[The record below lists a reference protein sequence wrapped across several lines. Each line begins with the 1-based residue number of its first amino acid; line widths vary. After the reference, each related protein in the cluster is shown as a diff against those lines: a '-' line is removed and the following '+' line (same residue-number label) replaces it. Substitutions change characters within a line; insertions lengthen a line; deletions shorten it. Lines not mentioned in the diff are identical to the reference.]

1 MTFHMSLIS
10 TLFAAAVS
18 VAAAAV
24 LRRAVRRDYAA
35 YLPLLWLWGVFC
47 TFPAL
52 AFAVLCLPPFRDL
65 ADQLAGAITGT
76 EAEILAGIA
85 GVLPGLFWDDIEERI
100 EHQRELP
107 FGLPAAIL
115 RSASLVALIVLILI
129 PHFFLFNRQVASLA
143 IQRPFVSATVSEPPA
158 EPSGAQQD
166 ARP

>member
-1 MTFHMSLIS
+1 MTFLPSLFS

-24 LRRAVRRDYAA
+24 LRRALRRDYAA

-47 TFPAL
+47 TLPAL
-52 AFAVLCLPPFRDL
+52 AFAVLCLPPFSDL
-65 ADQLAGAITGT
+65 ADQLAGTITGT

-100 EHQRELP
+100 EHRRELP
-107 FGLPAAIL
+107 FGLPAAVL
-115 RSASLVALIVLILI
+115 RTVSLVALTVLILI
-129 PHFFLFNRQVASLA
+129 PCFFLFDRQGAPLA

-158 EPSGAQQD
+158 EPSADPQD